1 MVAANPISEMINCIL
16 SLTPIRNPEIAL
28 QKLIHAGLKIAR
40 AIDRARNFEL
50 FLAVERYF

>member
-16 SLTPIRNPEIAL
+16 SLTPIGNPERAL

-40 AIDRARNFEL
+40 AIAKARNCEL
-50 FLAVERYF
+50 FLAVDKYF

>member
-16 SLTPIRNPEIAL
+16 SLTPIRKLEIAL
-28 QKLIHAGLKIAR
+28 QKLIHAGLKIAK

-50 FLAVERYF
+50 FLAVDKYF